1 MTNLTTE
8 ITNTENE
15 HDLENDLENDF
26 FLRSNGREVLLEI
39 SANLQQMLQDF

>member
-15 HDLENDLENDF
+15 LYQLLENDF
-26 FLRSNGREVLLEI
+26 FLRSNGPEVLLEI
-39 SANLQQMLQDF
+39 SANLQEMLQDF

>member
-15 HDLENDLENDF
+15 LYQLLENDF
-26 FLRSNGREVLLEI
+26 FLRSNGLEVLLEI